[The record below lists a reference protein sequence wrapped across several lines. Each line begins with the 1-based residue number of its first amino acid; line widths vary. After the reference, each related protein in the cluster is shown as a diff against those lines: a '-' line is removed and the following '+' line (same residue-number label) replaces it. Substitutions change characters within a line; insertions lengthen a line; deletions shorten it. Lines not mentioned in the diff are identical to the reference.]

1 MDSKFMEEEI
11 QTSNLLY
18 ANKHIKEQTQ
28 LSSRQCKLKLQW
40 ETMSH
45 TPDLELLKSVLIL
58 TAGEKEE

>member
-45 TPDLELLKSVLIL
+45 TPDLELLKSVLI
-58 TAGEKEE
+58 